1 MNKLL
6 QQAPVLYKPKVID
19 EYLDSKEGRIFVF
32 IDEELEKMYEIQY
45 SSPTYILYKIPSGE
59 ASKSLEQV
67 EQCIAF
73 LISHEA
79 DKSDFILGIGGG
91 VVTDIT
97 GLVSSIYKRGVPFA
111 FMPTTLLA
119 MVDAALGGKNG
130 INTAQAKNIIGTIIF
145 PEAILLNVDY
155 LKTLPKLEW
164 QNGFAEI
171 IKHGFISSKSI
182 LDKLVHGHLLDN
194 RNDPALIQDL
204 ILSAMTIKLEVVEKD
219 PLEKGERIK
228 LNFGH
233 TLGHAFEVVE
243 NVPHG
248 YAVMKGMYWE
258 LRFWEKTKDSK
269 VAKESLDLLSRLSE
283 MYYPLNT
290 KIIHKEALV
299 KALKQD
305 KKRQQSNILM
315 PYLTAI
321 GASQIEKVPLKSLI
335 DFIYEY

>member
-1 MNKLL
+1 MNELL
-6 QQAPVLYKPKVID
+6 QNAPVLYDPKAID
-19 EYLDSKEGRIFVF
+19 EYLNSKEGRIFVF

-45 SSPTYILYKIPSGE
+45 SSPAYILYKIPSCEG
-59 ASKSLEQV
+59 SKSFEQV
-67 EQCIAF
+67 EQCLAF

-130 INTAQAKNIIGTIIF
+130 VNTAQAKNIIGTIEF

-171 IKHGFISSKSI
+171 IKHGLIYSESI
-182 LDKLVHGHLLDN
+182 LDELVNGNLMDY
-194 RNDPALIQDL
+194 RNDSVLIQDL
-204 ILSAMTIKLEVVEKD
+204 ILRAMTVKLEVVEKD
-219 PLEKGERIK
+219 PLEKGERVK

-258 LRFWEKTKDSK
+258 LKFWEKTKDSK
-269 VAKESLDLLSRLSE
+269 VPKESLELLSRLSE
-283 MYYPLNT
+283 VYYPLNK

-299 KALKQD
+299 EALKQD
-305 KKRQQSNILM
+305 KKRHQSNILM

-321 GASQIEKVPLKSLI
+321 GESQVEHVPLKSLI